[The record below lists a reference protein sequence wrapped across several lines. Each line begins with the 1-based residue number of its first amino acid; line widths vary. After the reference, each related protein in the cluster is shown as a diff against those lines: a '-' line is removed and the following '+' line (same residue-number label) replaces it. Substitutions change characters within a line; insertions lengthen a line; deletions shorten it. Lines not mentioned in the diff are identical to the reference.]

1 MSGINVPF
9 LGEVDPAKLIED
21 AIKAYAG
28 GYVATKIGELGQ
40 QDPKDQGKAVGEAQ
54 GEAYEELMEAYRNQ
68 QLPQALKDLEVQS
81 LLAPL
86 QQRLN
91 YEQLLGSEEAKLL
104 PEGFT
109 PGVKQYQTLDSD
121 LEKMKRQSGAAI
133 NLDIL
138 REQGPYIA
146 QAIMN
151 QMQLTD
157 KPFLDARERGGQAA
171 VDLLNSINLEGLS
184 GGERAE
190 IERSNALRNLQR
202 QGTTDSG
209 GNLAAIENAMN
220 FGSRLD
226 KKKAQLGSALQAVTN
241 FAAGTRSGID
251 PLQASVGQTSGANRQ
266 TADFQQMTAPKDYT
280 NLAGTGT
287 SLLGGV
293 ANQPTN
299 LQNMFTGFDILKGF
313 SQGENPW
320 VLKS

>member
-1 MSGINVPF
+1 MPIKLPF
-9 LGEVDPAKLIED
+9 DLDPAKLVTD
-21 AIKAYAG
+21 ALKLGIPIWA
-28 GYVATKIGELGQ
+28 ATELGKLGQ

-54 GEAYEELMEAYRNQ
+54 GEAYEELMEAYRRQ
-68 QLPQALKDLEVQS
+68 QLPQALKDLEIQS

-104 PEGFT
+104 PDDFT

-202 QGTTDSG
+202 QGTTDSS
-209 GNLAAIENAMN
+209 GNLVAIENAMN

-241 FAAGTRSGID
+241 FAAGTRSGVD

-280 NLAGTGT
+280 NLAGQGT
-287 SLLGGV
+287 SLLAGV
-293 ANQPTN
+293 ANQPTG
-299 LQNMFTGFDILKGF
+299 LQSMFQGFDILQGY
-313 SQGENPW
+313 SQGKNPW
-320 VLKS
+320 TKS

>member
-1 MSGINVPF
+1 MPIPIIGDL
-9 LGEVDPAKLIED
+9 LGDPAKLIED
-21 AIKAYAG
+21 ALKAYAG
-28 GYVATKIGELGQ
+28 GYVATKLGELGQ

-171 VDLLNSINLEGLS
+171 VDLLNSINLQGLS

-241 FAAGTRSGID
+241 FAAGTRSGVD
-251 PLQASVGQTSGANRQ
+251 PLQAS
-266 TADFQQMTAPKDYT
+266 T
-280 NLAGTGT
+280 NDSSKRLHEFGRYRYKFVRWC
-287 SLLGGV
+287 S
-293 ANQPTN
+293 
-299 LQNMFTGFDILKGF
+299 
-313 SQGENPW
+313 
-320 VLKS
+320 

>member
-1 MSGINVPF
+1 MPVNIPF
-9 LGEVDPAKLIED
+9 FGEIDPAKLVED
-21 AIKAYAG
+21 AIKTAAG
-28 GYVATKIGELGQ
+28 GYIAKEIGEMGQ

-54 GEAYEELMEAYRNQ
+54 GEAYEELMEAYRRQ
-68 QLPQALKDLEVQS
+68 QMPQALKDLEVQA

-241 FAAGTRSGID
+241 FAAGTRSGVD

-280 NLAGTGT
+280 NLAGQGT
-287 SLLGGV
+287 SLLAGV
-293 ANQPTN
+293 ANQPTD
-299 LQNMFTGFDILKGF
+299 LQNMFSGFDYLKGW
-313 SQGENPW
+313 SQGQNPW
-320 VLKS
+320 TKS